1 MAHNPPLSRSTQP
14 SPTTMLASASDE
26 FRAGALALL
35 LVGVMPFGMIYGA
48 LVGGFAVLGVW
59 PS

>member
-1 MAHNPPLSRSTQP
+1 MSD
-14 SPTTMLASASDE
+14 SASRE
-26 FRAGALALL
+26 FWAGMHALAPL
-35 LVGVMPFGMIYGA
+35 LVGVVPFGMIYGA